1 MEKNQIIYGLCPV
14 MEAVKAGKQIDKI
27 YLQSN
32 LQGKLFSE
40 LKALIKQ
47 SGKNIQQQYVPL
59 EKLDYLS
66 RKQNHQGVVAQLS
79 QIEYWELDD
88 LLMYAEG
95 KETKPFLVYL
105 DNVTDVRNLGA
116 IARSAECAG
125 ADGLIIP
132 QQGSAPINQDAIKT
146 SAGALLRLPV
156 CKINNIKT
164 FINTIKAHDIKIYS
178 ASEKANALYTQV
190 DAKEALMIVMG
201 SEESGVGP
209 TMLKMSDELIKIPMK
224 GEIESLN
231 VSAAASVLLFE
242 VVRQRLGI

>member
-1 MEKNQIIYGLCPV
+1 MEKNQMVYGLRPV
-14 MEAVKAGKQIDKI
+14 MEAIKAGKQIDKI
-27 YLQSN
+27 YFQSN
-32 LQGKLFSE
+32 LQGKLFAE

-79 QIEYWELDD
+79 NIEYWELEELFEHID
-88 LLMYAEG
+88 ATGE
-95 KETKPFLVYL
+95 KAFLIYL

-125 ADGLIIP
+125 ANGLIIP

-156 CKINNIKT
+156 CRINNLKT
-164 FINTIKAHDIKIYS
+164 FVNTIKAHNIKIYS
-178 ASEKANALYTQV
+178 ASEKANALYTQIN
-190 DAKEALMIVMG
+190 ASEPLMLVMG
-201 SEESGVGP
+201 SEESGVSP
-209 TMLKMSDELIKIPMK
+209 TMLKMSDELVKIPMK

-231 VSAAASVLLFE
+231 VSAAASILLFE

>member
-1 MEKNQIIYGLCPV
+1 MEKNQMVYGLRPV
-14 MEAVKAGKQIDKI
+14 MEAIKAGKQIDKI
-27 YLQSN
+27 YFQSN
-32 LQGKLFSE
+32 LQGKLFTE

-79 QIEYWELDD
+79 NIEYWELEELFEHID
-88 LLMYAEG
+88 ATGE
-95 KETKPFLVYL
+95 KAFLIYL

-125 ADGLIIP
+125 ANGLIIP

-156 CKINNIKT
+156 CRINNLKT
-164 FINTIKAHDIKIYS
+164 FVNTIKYNHKNLS
-178 ASEKANALYTQV
+178 
-190 DAKEALMIVMG
+190 
-201 SEESGVGP
+201 
-209 TMLKMSDELIKIPMK
+209 
-224 GEIESLN
+224 
-231 VSAAASVLLFE
+231 
-242 VVRQRLGI
+242 